1 MQSFMASAAASA
13 AEGKLESCSA
23 ARRRVFGD
31 DAAAALRAPRPP
43 PLVGRRSAV
52 VRTLLLELVRL
63 LDVLGRRL
71 GGLHDGHSVLS
82 DRRRHGEGGGGR
94 GVAQGKGV

>member
-1 MQSFMASAAASA
+1 MRLHCA
-13 AEGKLESCSA
+13 LLV
-23 ARRRVFGD
+23 RRRS
-31 DAAAALRAPRPP
+31 L
-43 PLVGRRSAV
+43 LVAAV